1 MAEQQY
7 KCPRGHTFV
16 TENPI
21 IIAVDTDPEYNSGVV
36 CPYCYVNWFRL
47 NVSADIA
54 AQESTKGT
62 ISTGHE
68 DLDVWFSSEGDS
80 KENASS

>member
-68 DLDVWFSSEGDS
+68 DLDVWFSSEEDS
-80 KENASS
+80 TEHTSS